1 MVAAHRPARVVSYVG
16 PDNVAS
22 AHIATSLGAVRETE
36 TNWKGAALDIWAYPR
51 LSASQQA
58 PSGGERSDKIARSR

>member
-22 AHIATSLGAVRETE
+22 ARIATSLGAVRETE
-36 TNWKGAALDIWAYPR
+36 TNWKGAALDIWA
-51 LSASQQA
+51 
-58 PSGGERSDKIARSR
+58 